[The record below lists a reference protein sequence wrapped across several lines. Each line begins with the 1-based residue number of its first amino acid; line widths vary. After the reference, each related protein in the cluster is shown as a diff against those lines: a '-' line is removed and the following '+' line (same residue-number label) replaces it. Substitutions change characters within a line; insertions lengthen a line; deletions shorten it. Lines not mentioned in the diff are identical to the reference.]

1 MKCLKTKLIF
11 RSRLWS
17 NKYFNG
23 KEVLSKLSLVTT
35 EKDDEGIEYGLRIHR
50 SFQKEALNYLELR
63 YENENGKILNDSI
76 EKINIIVEN
85 KQKTKKWNQKKYYVN
100 IKNIIDNYLRNEN
113 CDLNQKKN

>member
-35 EKDDEGIEYGLRIHR
+35 EEDDEGIEYGLRIHR
-50 SFQKEALNYLELR
+50 SFQKEALNYLHTHISWDVIR
-63 YENENGKILNDSI
+63 
-76 EKINIIVEN
+76 V
-85 KQKTKKWNQKKYYVN
+85 VN
-100 IKNIIDNYLRNEN
+100 IPVSSCQKHELNNINRG
-113 CDLNQKKN
+113 